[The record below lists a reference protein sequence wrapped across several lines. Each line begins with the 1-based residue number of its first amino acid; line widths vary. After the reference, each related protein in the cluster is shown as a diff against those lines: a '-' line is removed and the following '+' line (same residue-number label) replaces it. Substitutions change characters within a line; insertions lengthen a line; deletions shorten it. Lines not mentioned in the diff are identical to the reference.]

1 MSKQTFS
8 EKINK
13 KMKTKIEAVEH
24 INLEELLKKDE
35 DFEFILS
42 LTYLVLSKEKI
53 IKKEIKNKDRL
64 GRLTKLVDQK
74 EIDKVFDPNFS
85 KEIPN
90 IINTLEINKMWIL
103 DNIRDSIMHGSFEID
118 EEKKLV
124 LIDNQGHDRNL
135 KTEIPF
141 SWFIEYAK
149 NDILKKRN
157 VNEHTVY
164 GFYYNKDKLYKK
176 QWETQKELKNNIVY
190 FFKISGTTFNINKI
204 ENRIKELYKE
214 YSNEE
219 YDETLSVNYKQE
231 IEKYKKMYNEKYLL
245 SFYLS
250 SEKVKKVLEKE
261 YPNIQIQFGIKYKNE
276 IIKKIIKKCSKHYI
290 NYDLMIE
297 DFNNKV
303 SKKGINLLNYLEN
316 IITKQAEYENTDFSN
331 LNLNEKFNIINN
343 LVSNQEKQEKIDIKQ
358 LYYKNENILKSLFL
372 NIYGIA
378 TLVTNQQNIYN
389 THYINEK
396 PEDYCIFAADKNTY
410 KELMEIKRK
419 LGISI
424 LECDIKISQIED
436 QYNNCK
442 EENKKKLLEQKIT
455 DLNKSKQELKQKHY
469 EISQELDY
477 RIVIKGTENDK
488 KRMEKLLIGIENLYT
503 HFYKTTSKDNRM
515 KIKKAINKLAEK
527 YIEETSKY
535 TFGKCRTMNDTI
547 TIIRNCFSH
556 IGRTT
561 VGEEKMDKHL
571 HLHRYIYLTDY
582 DNDNE
587 ISGIIKCEYEDLLK
601 ILNSPY
607 EKQKI
612 LEIKK

>member
-8 EKINK
+8 EKINE

-190 FFKISGTTFNINKI
+190 FFKISGTIFNINKI

-231 IEKYKKMYNEKYLL
+231 IEKYKKM
-245 SFYLS
+245 
-250 SEKVKKVLEKE
+250 
-261 YPNIQIQFGIKYKNE
+261 
-276 IIKKIIKKCSKHYI
+276 
-290 NYDLMIE
+290 
-297 DFNNKV
+297 
-303 SKKGINLLNYLEN
+303 
-316 IITKQAEYENTDFSN
+316 
-331 LNLNEKFNIINN
+331 
-343 LVSNQEKQEKIDIKQ
+343 
-358 LYYKNENILKSLFL
+358 
-372 NIYGIA
+372 
-378 TLVTNQQNIYN
+378 
-389 THYINEK
+389 
-396 PEDYCIFAADKNTY
+396 
-410 KELMEIKRK
+410 
-419 LGISI
+419 
-424 LECDIKISQIED
+424 
-436 QYNNCK
+436 
-442 EENKKKLLEQKIT
+442 
-455 DLNKSKQELKQKHY
+455 
-469 EISQELDY
+469 
-477 RIVIKGTENDK
+477 
-488 KRMEKLLIGIENLYT
+488 
-503 HFYKTTSKDNRM
+503 
-515 KIKKAINKLAEK
+515 
-527 YIEETSKY
+527 
-535 TFGKCRTMNDTI
+535 
-547 TIIRNCFSH
+547 
-556 IGRTT
+556 
-561 VGEEKMDKHL
+561 
-571 HLHRYIYLTDY
+571 
-582 DNDNE
+582 
-587 ISGIIKCEYEDLLK
+587 
-601 ILNSPY
+601 
-607 EKQKI
+607 
-612 LEIKK
+612 